1 MLALALLGDQTQVS
15 LVMARTYV
23 ALHVL
28 HSLIQALANINAVR
42 FALFVLSTLPL
53 FVLTGPV
60 VWE

>member
-1 MLALALLGDQTQVS
+1 
-15 LVMARTYV
+15 MARTYV